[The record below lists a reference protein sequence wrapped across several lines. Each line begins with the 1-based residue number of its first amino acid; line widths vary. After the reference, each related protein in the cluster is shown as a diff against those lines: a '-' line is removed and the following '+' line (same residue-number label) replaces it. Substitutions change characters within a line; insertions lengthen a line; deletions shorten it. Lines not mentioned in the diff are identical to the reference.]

1 MNNELRR
8 VMEQRGMHA
17 ADLAALVGVDH
28 KSVQRWLHEGR
39 VPHRPTALDVAEALG
54 VAPGVLWPDANETA
68 ARVHA
73 EVVALYPHRA
83 MVPKPLWLDLLRS
96 ASTQIGLLA
105 YASQFLPEENPGA
118 IALLRRKAQ
127 AGVRVR
133 IVLGDPDSPE
143 AALRGAEERLGDA
156 LPARISM
163 AMAYYRPL
171 LGVPGVEFH
180 QHRTTLYNSIFR
192 FDDEMLVNQHVYGA
206 YGYLAPILHL
216 RRDPAHDMFDM
227 YATSFERVWETSR
240 PLGDG
245 VS

>member
-1 MNNELRR
+1 MR
-8 VMEQRGMHA
+8 VV
-17 ADLAALVGVDH
+17 DLAALVGVDH
-28 KSVQRWLHEGR
+28 KTVQRWLHEGR
-39 VPHRPTALDVAEALG
+39 VPHRRTALDVAEALD
-54 VAPGVLWPDANETA
+54 VALEVLWPEVNEVAVRMPT
-68 ARVHA
+68 
-73 EVVALYPHRA
+73 EVVALYSHRA
-83 MVPKPLWLDLLRS
+83 AVPKPLWLDLLRS
-96 ASTQIGLLA
+96 ARTQIGLLA

-118 IALLRRKAQ
+118 VALLRQKAQ
-127 AGVRVR
+127 SGVRVR
-133 IVLGDPDSPE
+133 IALGDPDSPE

-227 YATSFERVWETSR
+227 YATSFERVWEASR
-240 PLGDG
+240 PLDYG

>member
-1 MNNELRR
+1 MNNALRR
-8 VMEQRGMHA
+8 AMEQRRMRMV
-17 ADLAALVGVDH
+17 DLAALVGVDH
-28 KSVQRWLHEGR
+28 KTVQRWLHEGR
-39 VPHRPTALDVAEALG
+39 VPHRRTALDVAEALD
-54 VAPGVLWPDANETA
+54 VALEVLWPDVNEAA
-68 ARVHA
+68 ARMPTEA
-73 EVVALYPHRA
+73 IALYSHRA
-83 MVPKPLWLDLLRS
+83 AVPKPLWLDLLQS
-96 ASTQIGLLA
+96 ASKQIGLLA

-118 IALLRRKAQ
+118 VALLRQKAQ

-156 LPARISM
+156 LAARISM

-227 YATSFERVWETSR
+227 YATSFERVWEASR
-240 PLGDG
+240 PLDYG